1 MPLTKNKRVLVVGPG
16 GGIRGG
22 IDSVIDAHMRT
33 STWREYKCELIPTY
47 SDTGSVRKL
56 WAAAKACVR
65 FFGKIWTAELVH
77 IHLAGE
83 SSLIRKLPFVA
94 MTRLWRKPLL
104 IHVHASSPESL
115 FDRTPSWA
123 VRFTLLS
130 ADKVIALS
138 PLWAGNIAEQC
149 PGAKIAVIPNP
160 AVIPTSTPG
169 PDDRELTVLY
179 VGKLE
184 SRKGYADLIRSAAEV
199 VRVLPGA
206 RFIFAGHGE
215 VKEARDLA
223 TSLGLG
229 GSIECPGWVS
239 REALPELLNRA
250 AVFCL
255 PSYNEGV
262 PMCLIEA
269 MSYGVPVVVTPVGGI
284 PDLIHSGENGALVT
298 PGDIEGFSRAII
310 ELLKNEDGIRAR
322 FSTAARDTV
331 RAKCGLEHVA
341 MLLADLYR
349 ELGEFRNGPSARAR
363 HLAVVSGGKSRS

>member
-1 MPLTKNKRVLVVGPG
+1 MPLTKNAKVLVVGPG

-33 STWREYKCELIPTY
+33 ATWQEYKCELIPTY
-47 SDTGSVRKL
+47 ADASAARKL
-56 WAAAKACVR
+56 WAAARAYLR
-65 FFGKIWTAELVH
+65 FFGTIWTAGLIH

-94 MTRLWRKPLL
+94 MAKLWRKPLL
-104 IHVHASSPESL
+104 VHVHAASPESL

-130 ADKVIALS
+130 ADRVIALS
-138 PLWAGNIAEQC
+138 PLWASSIKDKC
-149 PGAKIAVIPNP
+149 PDAKIAVIPNP
-160 AVIPTSTPG
+160 AVMPASTPG
-169 PDDRELTVLY
+169 ADDREPTVLY

-206 RFIFAGHGE
+206 RFVFAGHGE
-215 VKEARDLA
+215 VKEARELA
-223 TSLGLG
+223 ASLGLDS
-229 GSIECPGWVS
+229 SIECLGWVS
-239 REALPELLNRA
+239 REALPALLNRA

-269 MSYGVPVVVTPVGGI
+269 MSYGVPVVMTPVGGI
-284 PDLIHSGENGALVT
+284 PDLIQSGENGILVT
-298 PGDIEGFSRAII
+298 PGDIGGFSRAII

-331 RAKCGLEHVA
+331 RVRCGLEHVA
-341 MLLADLYR
+341 ALLADLYR
-349 ELGEFRNGPSARAR
+349 ELGEFRNDPPASAR